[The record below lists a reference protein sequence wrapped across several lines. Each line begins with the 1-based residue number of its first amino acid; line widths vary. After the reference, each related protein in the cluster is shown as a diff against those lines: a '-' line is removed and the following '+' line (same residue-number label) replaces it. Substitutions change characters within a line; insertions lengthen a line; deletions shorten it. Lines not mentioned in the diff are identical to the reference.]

1 MIRVRNAHGALCN
14 GIEPGA
20 EGEVDETRPGVQVHL
35 RAGLLLAV
43 LDAAP
48 DGPPADSG
56 PPAQPAESTD
66 TATPTDATET
76 PAEGR
81 RARRNG

>member
-20 EGEVDETRPGVQVHL
+20 EGDVDETRPGVQVHL

-48 DGPPADSG
+48 DGPPA
-56 PPAQPAESTD
+56 ESTD
-66 TATPTDATET
+66 AATPTDATET